1 MLSSH
6 WRWMEDVMKT
16 LTRTT
21 RDIATIVEV
30 NADRLLVP
38 LTIAGALTLAAWI
51 ASALALGVGGAQI

>member
-1 MLSSH
+1 
-6 WRWMEDVMKT
+6 MEDVMKT

-51 ASALALGVGGAQI
+51 ASVLALGVGGAQI